1 MLQHWYKLLLVLS
14 IGLVTAC
21 GGTAA
26 PPTPTPTPIQL
37 ETTGTEPTETRRF
50 VVVADASTASY
61 VVNEEFFAGAL
72 AKYGIEAGNAEVIGS
87 TTAIQGELRLNLA
100 DPTNAL
106 VAGRFAVNLPSL
118 ATTRSQRDD
127 WIRNNALESNK
138 YPTAEFVATA
148 IENAPTA
155 YTEGEEVTFQL
166 LGDLTVRDITQAV
179 TFDVTAT
186 FSGDTI
192 TGVATAPMQLTDFG
206 FSPPS
211 FANTLTVAN
220 DFTIRIELTAKEQ

>member
-1 MLQHWYKLLLVLS
+1 MRRP
-14 IGLVTAC
+14 
-21 GGTAA
+21 

-37 ETTGTEPTETRRF
+37 ESTGTEPAETRRF
-50 VVVADASTASY
+50 VVVSEQSTASY
-61 VVNEEFFAGAL
+61 VVNEEFFSGAL

-87 TTAIQGELRLNLA
+87 TNAVQGELRLNLA

-118 ATTRSQRDD
+118 TTTRSQRDD

-148 IENAPTA
+148 IENAPA
-155 YTEGEEVTFQL
+155 SYTEGAEVTFQL
-166 LGDLTVRDITQAV
+166 LGDLKMRDLTLPV

-206 FSPPS
+206 FDPPN

-220 DFTIRIELTAKEQ
+220 DFTIRVELTAKEQ

>member
-1 MLQHWYKLLLVLS
+1 MVQYWFKLMMVLS
-14 IGLVTAC
+14 IGLLTAC
-21 GGTAA
+21 GGPAA

-37 ETTGTEPTETRRF
+37 ETTGTEPAETRRF
-50 VVVADASTASY
+50 VVVSDASTASY
-61 VVNEEFFAGAL
+61 VVNEEFFSGAL

-87 TTAIQGELRLNLA
+87 TNAVQGELRLNLA
-100 DPTNAL
+100 DPANAL

-118 ATTRSQRDD
+118 TTTRSQRDE
-127 WIRNNALESNK
+127 WIRDNALESNK

-148 IENAPTA
+148 IENAPA
-155 YTEGEEVTFQL
+155 SYTEGEEVTFQL
-166 LGDLTVRDITQAV
+166 LGDLKVRDITLPV

-192 TGVATAPMQLTDFG
+192 TGVATAPLQLTDFG
-206 FSPPS
+206 FDPPN

-220 DFTIRIELTAKEQ
+220 AFTIRVELTAKEQ

>member
-1 MLQHWYKLLLVLS
+1 MLRQWSSLLMVMTIALL
-14 IGLVTAC
+14 TAC
-21 GGTAA
+21 SNAAA

-37 ETTGTEPTETRRF
+37 ESTGTEPAETRRF
-50 VVVADASTASY
+50 VVVSEQSTASY
-61 VVNEEFFAGAL
+61 VVNEEFFSGAL

-87 TTAIQGELRLNLA
+87 TNAVQGELRLNLA

-118 ATTRSQRDD
+118 TTTRSQRDD

-148 IENAPTA
+148 IENAPA
-155 YTEGEEVTFQL
+155 SYTEGAEVTFQL
-166 LGDLTVRDITQAV
+166 LGDLKVRDITLPV

-206 FSPPS
+206 FDPPN

-220 DFTIRIELTAKEQ
+220 DFTIRVELTAKEQ

>member
-1 MLQHWYKLLLVLS
+1 MLRQWSSCLMVMTIALL
-14 IGLVTAC
+14 TAC
-21 GGTAA
+21 SNAAA

-37 ETTGTEPTETRRF
+37 ESTGTEPAETRRF
-50 VVVADASTASY
+50 VVVSEQSTASY
-61 VVNEEFFAGAL
+61 VVNEEFFSGAL

-87 TTAIQGELRLNLA
+87 TNAVQGELRLNLA
-100 DPTNAL
+100 DPANAL

-118 ATTRSQRDD
+118 TTTRSQRDD

-148 IENAPTA
+148 IENAPA
-155 YTEGEEVTFQL
+155 SYTEGAEITFQL
-166 LGDLTVRDITQAV
+166 LGDLKVSDITLPV

-206 FSPPS
+206 FDPPN

-220 DFTIRIELTAKEQ
+220 DFTIRVELTAKEQ

>member
-1 MLQHWYKLLLVLS
+1 MVRQWSSLLMVMA
-14 IGLVTAC
+14 IGLLTAC
-21 GGTAA
+21 SNTPA

-37 ETTGTEPTETRRF
+37 ESTGTEPAETRRF
-50 VVVADASTASY
+50 VVVSEESTAAY
-61 VVNEEFFAGAL
+61 VVNEEFFSGAL

-87 TTAIQGELRLNLA
+87 TNAVQGELRLNLA
-100 DPTNAL
+100 DPANAL

-118 ATTRSQRDD
+118 TTTRSQRDD

-148 IENAPTA
+148 IENAPA
-155 YTEGEEVTFQL
+155 SYTEGAEVTFQL
-166 LGDLTVRDITQAV
+166 LGDLKMRDLTLPV

-206 FSPPS
+206 FDPPN

-220 DFTIRIELTAKEQ
+220 DFTIRVELTAKEQ

>member
-1 MLQHWYKLLLVLS
+1 MVRQWSSLLMVMA
-14 IGLVTAC
+14 IGLLTAC
-21 GGTAA
+21 SNTPA

-37 ETTGTEPTETRRF
+37 ESTGTEPAETRRF
-50 VVVADASTASY
+50 VVVSEESTAAY
-61 VVNEEFFAGAL
+61 VVNEEFFSGAL

-87 TTAIQGELRLNLA
+87 TNAVQGELRLNLA
-100 DPTNAL
+100 DPANAL

-118 ATTRSQRDD
+118 TTTRSQRDD

-148 IENAPTA
+148 IENAPA
-155 YTEGEEVTFQL
+155 SYTEGAEITFQL
-166 LGDLTVRDITQAV
+166 LGDLKVRDITLPV

-206 FSPPS
+206 FDPPN

-220 DFTIRIELTAKEQ
+220 DFTIRVELTAKEQ

>member
-1 MLQHWYKLLLVLS
+1 MLRQWSSLLMVMTIALL
-14 IGLVTAC
+14 TAC
-21 GGTAA
+21 SNAAA

-37 ETTGTEPTETRRF
+37 ESTGTEPAETRRF
-50 VVVADASTASY
+50 VVVSEQSTASY
-61 VVNEEFFAGAL
+61 VVNEEFFSGAL

-87 TTAIQGELRLNLA
+87 TNAVQGELRLNLA

-118 ATTRSQRDD
+118 TTTRSQRDD

-148 IENAPTA
+148 IENAPA
-155 YTEGEEVTFQL
+155 SYTEGAEITFQL
-166 LGDLTVRDITQAV
+166 LGDLKVRDITLPV
-179 TFDVTAT
+179 TFEVTAT
-186 FSGDTI
+186 FRGDTI

-206 FSPPS
+206 FDPPN

-220 DFTIRIELTAKEQ
+220 DFTIRVELTAKEQ